1 MTPEHI
7 PPEKIKDALL
17 LQDIM
22 DVKVRIND
30 GMLVGIVLDLSG
42 GREVVIHPYPKKKK
56 SELIM
61 WDITPEDHDDDD

>member
-30 GMLVGIVLDLSG
+30 GMLVGIVLDLSD
-42 GREVVIHPYPKKKK
+42 GREIVIHPYPKKKY